1 MNLNKLLAFLAGLV
15 VGIAFGYIVWGA
27 PTPAQACVSISP
39 NDCQERTVTRHQDWI
54 VDGHWTCPNGWELY
68 WSTLS
73 NEWRCKKNLQR
84 QDATWT
90 DTSHWG
96 NWSNWATNS
105 CTPSQT
111 KNCESKVQHQTSCG
125 QWVDGNCPQPTPTP
139 SLTPTPIPPTP
150 TPYHSLCREYACI
163 QVEGEGDN
171 ECKVD
176 EDCQPE
182 VTPIPTEAPKETPFP
197 QPCNGCGEEP
207 KAPMCSEPAPVVQ
220 PRNFG
225 CYRNGVMANCMW
237 VPGDEGIADIFYSE
251 GKVNTQPD
259 TWPHALV
266 VDYSKYAVKG
276 QADILGLQPGVDYS
290 FALRSRNAC
299 SNGQFV
305 YQVVVDS
312 DGLGVYFPM
321 TYWYIQ

>member
-1 MNLNKLLAFLAGLV
+1 MAFLAGLI
-15 VGIAFGYIVWGA
+15 VGFAMGYIVWGA
-27 PTPAQACVSISP
+27 PTPATASLEITNGIDHRVCI
-39 NDCQERTVTRHQDWI
+39 RGR
-54 VDGHWTCPNGWELY
+54 CP
-68 WSTLS
+68 
-73 NEWRCKKNLQR
+73 
-84 QDATWT
+84 
-90 DTSHWG
+90 
-96 NWSNWATNS
+96 
-105 CTPSQT
+105 
-111 KNCESKVQHQTSCG
+111 
-125 QWVDGNCPQPTPTP
+125 
-139 SLTPTPIPPTP
+139 TPTPIPPTP
-150 TPYHSLCREYACI
+150 TPEPVYHSLCREYACI
-163 QVEGEGDN
+163 QVEGEGDS

-182 VTPIPTEAPKETPFP
+182 VTPTPTQEPEPEVPHP

-251 GKVNTQPD
+251 CKVNTQPD

-321 TYWYIQ
+321 TYWYQSW

>member
-1 MNLNKLLAFLAGLV
+1 M
-15 VGIAFGYIVWGA
+15 
-27 PTPAQACVSISP
+27 
-39 NDCQERTVTRHQDWI
+39 
-54 VDGHWTCPNGWELY
+54 
-68 WSTLS
+68 
-73 NEWRCKKNLQR
+73 
-84 QDATWT
+84 
-90 DTSHWG
+90 
-96 NWSNWATNS
+96 
-105 CTPSQT
+105 
-111 KNCESKVQHQTSCG
+111 
-125 QWVDGNCPQPTPTP
+125 
-139 SLTPTPIPPTP
+139 
-150 TPYHSLCREYACI
+150 
-163 QVEGEGDN
+163 EGEGDS

-182 VTPIPTEAPKETPFP
+182 VTPTPTQEPEPEVPHP